1 MAPAWALLMMDLDH
15 FKEVNDTYG
24 HQAGDQVLINLVA
37 KVNAVLRQPDHL
49 GRYGGE
55 EFVALLPE
63 TSLEEAVSG
72 AERIRAVCALPEL
85 GPSCTVSI
93 GVTTRQHDSDTVDTL
108 IARADAC
115 LLYTSP
121 SPRDGLL

>member
-63 TSLEEAVSG
+63 TSLEEAVSV
-72 AERIRAVCALPEL
+72 AERIRAVCASSR
-85 GPSCTVSI
+85 PSEPSGLVLLSI
-93 GVTTRQHDSDTVDTL
+93 LCCSACVKAE
-108 IARADAC
+108 ARMSA
-115 LLYTSP
+115 
-121 SPRDGLL
+121 RRG